1 MKKLFYS
8 FIVAIACVAATVV
21 DLIQAKAQ
29 MALR

>member
-8 FIVAIACVAATVV
+8 FIVAIAVLQLQVV